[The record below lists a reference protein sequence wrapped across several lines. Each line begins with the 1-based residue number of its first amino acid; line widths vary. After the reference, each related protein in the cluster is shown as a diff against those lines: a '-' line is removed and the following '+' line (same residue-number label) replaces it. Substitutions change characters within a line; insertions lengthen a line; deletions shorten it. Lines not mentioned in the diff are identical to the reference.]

1 MKKGTLYTTPTSL
14 EIELSKLI
22 INNFPSIQK
31 VRTTNTGGEAT
42 MTAIRLARGF
52 TKKKKII
59 KFEGCY
65 HGAYDTV
72 LVKAGSGSDIME
84 YLSLMVV

>member
-22 INNFPSIQK
+22 IKNFPSIQK
-31 VRTTNTGGEAT
+31 VRTVNTGAEAT

-59 KFEGCY
+59 KFEGFIMV
-65 HGAYDTV
+65 HMIPFWLKRV
-72 LVKAGSGSDIME
+72 LDLHIME
-84 YLSLMVV
+84 YQYLMVV